1 MLPTISANGQF
12 ADYSLL
18 FMFIF
23 LVSDFNII
31 NFIIFLKLK

>member
-18 FMFIF
+18 LVFI
-23 LVSDFNII
+23 LVVSDFNVI
-31 NFIIFLKLK
+31 NFIILSK